1 VVNVI
6 EADGVGNGT
15 KQLEAT
21 IMSTSPPVNQG
32 AVLTPNED
40 VLYEV
45 VDNQV
50 VELAPMGAYEVWIAT
65 ALVARLAAFVR
76 QHRLGRAVQEML
88 FDLTAATGRKRRPD
102 VAFVSFDR
110 WPLQRRIP
118 RTEAW
123 EVVPNLAVEVVSRTD
138 SFDHM
143 VDKVA
148 EYFHAGV
155 ERVWVVFPSQEQV
168 YVYDSPTSVR
178 ILTRTDELSGDPI
191 LPNFRLPLVEL
202 FEDAEAVEEPHL

>member
-1 VVNVI
+1 
-6 EADGVGNGT
+6 
-15 KQLEAT
+15 
-21 IMSTSPPVNQG
+21 MSTSSPVNQG
-32 AVLTPNED
+32 VVQTSDED

-45 VDNQV
+45 VDDQV
-50 VELAPMGAYEVWIAT
+50 VELAPVGAYEAWIAT
-65 ALVARLAAFVR
+65 VLVARLAAFAT
-76 QHRLGRAVQEML
+76 QYQLGRAVQEML
-88 FDLTAATGRKRRPD
+88 FDLAMPTGRKRRPD
-102 VAFVSFDR
+102 VAFVSFSR
-110 WPLQRRIP
+110 WPLTRCIL

-191 LPNFRLPLVEL
+191 LPSFRLPLVEL
-202 FEDAEAVEEPHL
+202 FEDTEAVEEPHL

>member
-1 VVNVI
+1 
-6 EADGVGNGT
+6 
-15 KQLEAT
+15 
-21 IMSTSPPVNQG
+21 MSTSPPVNQG
-32 AVLTPNED
+32 VVLIPDQD

-45 VDNQV
+45 VDDQV

-65 ALVARLAAFVR
+65 VLVARLATFATHH
-76 QHRLGRAVQEML
+76 QLGRAMQEML
-88 FDLTAATGRKRRPD
+88 FDLTVATGRKRRPD

-110 WPLQRRIP
+110 WPLTRRIP

-123 EVVPNLAVEVVSRTD
+123 EVVPNLAVEVVSRSD
-138 SFDHM
+138 SVDYI

-155 ERVWVVFPSQEQV
+155 ERVWIVFPSQEQV

-178 ILTRTDELSGDPI
+178 ILSRTDELSGDPI
-191 LPNFRLPLVEL
+191 LPHFRLPLMEL
-202 FEDAEAVEEPHL
+202 FEDTGAVEEPHQARPS

>member
-1 VVNVI
+1 
-6 EADGVGNGT
+6 
-15 KQLEAT
+15 
-21 IMSTSPPVNQG
+21 MSTSPPVNQAG
-32 AVLTPNED
+32 VQTSDED

-45 VDNQV
+45 VDDQV
-50 VELAPMGAYEVWIAT
+50 VELAPMGAYEVRLAT
-65 ALVARLAAFVR
+65 LLAARLEIFVQ
-76 QHRLGRAVQEML
+76 QHQLGRAVQEML
-88 FDLTAATGRKRRPD
+88 FDLRVMAGRKRRPD

-110 WPLQRRIP
+110 WPQHHRIP
-118 RTEAW
+118 RIDAW

-138 SFDHM
+138 SVDYL

-148 EYFHAGV
+148 DYFHAGV

-178 ILTRTDELSGDPI
+178 VLTRTDDLSGDPI

-202 FEDAEAVEEPHL
+202 FEDAEIVQEPRP

>member
-1 VVNVI
+1 
-6 EADGVGNGT
+6 
-15 KQLEAT
+15 
-21 IMSTSPPVNQG
+21 
-32 AVLTPNED
+32 
-40 VLYEV
+40 
-45 VDNQV
+45 
-50 VELAPMGAYEVWIAT
+50 MGAYEV
-65 ALVARLAAFVR
+65 RLATLLAARIETFAQ
-76 QHRLGRAVQEML
+76 QHQLGRALQEML
-88 FDLTAATGRKRRPD
+88 FDLTVATGRKRRPD

-110 WPLQRRIP
+110 WPLTRRIP

-123 EVVPNLAVEVVSRTD
+123 EVVPNLAVEVVSRSD
-138 SFDHM
+138 SVDYI

-191 LPNFRLPLVEL
+191 LPHFRLPLVEL
-202 FEDAEAVEEPHL
+202 FEDATAGEKSHL

>member
-1 VVNVI
+1 
-6 EADGVGNGT
+6 
-15 KQLEAT
+15 
-21 IMSTSPPVNQG
+21 MSTSSPVNQG
-32 AVLTPNED
+32 VVQTSDED

-45 VDNQV
+45 VDDQV
-50 VELAPMGAYEVWIAT
+50 VELAPVGAYEAWIAT
-65 ALVARLAAFVR
+65 VLVARLAAFAT
-76 QHRLGRAVQEML
+76 QYQLGRAAQEML
-88 FDLTAATGRKRRPD
+88 FD
-102 VAFVSFDR
+102 VAFVSFSR
-110 WPLQRRIP
+110 WPLTRRIL

-168 YVYDSPTSVR
+168 YVYDSSTSVR

-202 FEDAEAVEEPHL
+202 FEDSEAVEEPHL

>member
-1 VVNVI
+1 
-6 EADGVGNGT
+6 
-15 KQLEAT
+15 
-21 IMSTSPPVNQG
+21 MSASPPVNQG
-32 AVLTPNED
+32 VVLIPDED

-45 VDNQV
+45 VDDQV
-50 VELAPMGAYEVWIAT
+50 VELAPMGAYEVWIASV
-65 ALVARLAAFVR
+65 LVARLATFAT
-76 QHRLGRAVQEML
+76 QHQLGRAVQEML
-88 FDLTAATGRKRRPD
+88 FELTVATGRKRRPD

-110 WPLQRRIP
+110 WPLTRRIP

-138 SFDHM
+138 SVDYI
-143 VDKVA
+143 VDKIA
-148 EYFHAGV
+148 EYFQAGV

-191 LPNFRLPLVEL
+191 LPHFRLHLAEL
-202 FEDAEAVEEPHL
+202 FEDAEAVK

>member
-1 VVNVI
+1 
-6 EADGVGNGT
+6 
-15 KQLEAT
+15 
-21 IMSTSPPVNQG
+21 MSTSPPVNQG
-32 AVLTPNED
+32 VVQPSDED

-45 VDNQV
+45 VDDQV

-65 ALVARLAAFVR
+65 VLVARLATFAT
-76 QHRLGRAVQEML
+76 QHQLGRTVQEML
-88 FDLTAATGRKRRPD
+88 FDLTVATGRKRRPD

-110 WPLQRRIP
+110 WPLHRRIP

-138 SFDHM
+138 SADSI
-143 VDKVA
+143 VDKIA

-178 ILTRTDELSGDPI
+178 ILTRTDELSAEPI

-202 FEDAEAVEEPHL
+202 FEDAGAVEEPHP